1 MLDGDVGTGIVV
13 SGVDLSQR
21 GNVVAA
27 FLFKLIIWAAIFN
40 GFQKCNSIEGTIT
53 VAVADK
59 HTHAK
64 WKIENKY
71 CYG

>member
-13 SGVDLSQR
+13 SGVDFSQR

-40 GFQKCNSIEGTIT
+40 GFQDGNSIEGTIT

-59 HTHAK
+59 QTRAE
-64 WKIENKY
+64 WNVENE
-71 CYG
+71 